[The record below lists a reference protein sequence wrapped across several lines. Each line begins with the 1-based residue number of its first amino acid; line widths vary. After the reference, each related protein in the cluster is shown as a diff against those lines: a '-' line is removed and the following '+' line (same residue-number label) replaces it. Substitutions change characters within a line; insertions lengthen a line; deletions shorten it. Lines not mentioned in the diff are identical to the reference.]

1 MSTNA
6 SVVGK
11 ALYLEMHLRN
21 YTTQIL
27 FTPEGITSSGKVV
40 PMSVYKR
47 RISPTE
53 PRKSWRHVSSMH
65 GSDRDGAGKVIQLGK
80 DHALS
85 TVRDRLSFTDS
96 LFNQLIIQG
105 WTLFK
110 QPIVVEVSPED
121 LDDIRAGK
129 TPYKILGRVTRSRRH
144 YKFPETLF
152 SE

>member
-1 MSTNA
+1 MSTNS

-27 FTPEGITSSGKVV
+27 FTPEGITPSGKVV
-40 PMSVYKR
+40 PMSAYKR

-53 PRKSWRHVSSMH
+53 PRKSWRLVSSMH
-65 GSDRDGAGKVIQLGK
+65 GSDRDGAGKVIQLSK
-80 DHALS
+80 EHALS